1 MCVCTQELTLC
12 VPCLAVRELGLDSNT
27 CLCIGGVCE
36 GVTSLSWYV
45 LQGGGVY
52 INGGTV
58 SFTDTQIYS
67 NTATVSLWPTLA
79 GGLCGMWEQL
89 VCVRVCTQELTLCV
103 PCLAGRELGL
113 DSNTCLCIGGVCGM
127 WEQLVCVCVH
137 AGADAVCALFGST

>member
-1 MCVCTQELTLC
+1 MWVQLVCVCVCTQELTLC
-12 VPCLAVRELGLDSNT
+12 VPCLAVGELGLDSNT

-36 GVTSLSWYV
+36 GITSMRWCV

-67 NTATVSLWPTLA
+67 NTATVSLWLDPWW
-79 GGLCGMWEQL
+79 C
-89 VCVRVCTQELTLCV
+89 VCVV
-103 PCLAGRELGL
+103 
-113 DSNTCLCIGGVCGM
+113 

-137 AGADAVCALFGST
+137 AGADAVCALFGRP